1 MDSQAVS
8 GHLWMQT
15 GRETVRKRT
24 TYDIPYATEET
35 TKLNLYPDYA
45 VNSTNLLNT
54 NPGSGQLLR
63 YGHIED
69 METCLAEHHGRVAA
83 VIIEALHGKLP

>member
-1 MDSQAVS
+1 M
-8 GHLWMQT
+8 MQT
-15 GRETVRKRT
+15 ARETVRQKT
-24 TYDIPYATEET
+24 MIYLHYVTKVT

-54 NPGSGQLLR
+54 NPGNGQLLR

-69 METCLAEHHGRVAA
+69 MEACLAEHHSRVAA